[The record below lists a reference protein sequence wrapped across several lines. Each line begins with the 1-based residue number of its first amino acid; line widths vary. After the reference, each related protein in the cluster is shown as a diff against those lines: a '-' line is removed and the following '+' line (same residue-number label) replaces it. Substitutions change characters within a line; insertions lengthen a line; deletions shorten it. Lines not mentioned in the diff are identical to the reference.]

1 MQVSEERQE
10 IQSGLAPSLNDIISS
25 NTDIN
30 SNNIIIQK
38 TTTTETVEPTTQ
50 TQYSYTKGGMGLG
63 NTLIEEEGE
72 GDLSQEMNEF
82 KTMKKEGT
90 ENTRYEQTAN
100 IEPETTTKVVKRV
113 IQTEQPVT
121 ETTYYEKRVTTK
133 TTTTRGGDVSQS
145 QNSTVKY
152 TNSNINTNTNISNTT
167 RSGGYKSQNQTSNI
181 YSRPSPA
188 TRGNSTENN
197 IYLRNYDSN
206 RTVSRNKNEPSNNNR
221 YGTSNYSSNYSFQ
234 NNRNNQNNQKNQPQK
249 KMVNSQSFV
258 GNRYQP
264 KKQEISSYNRYAR
277 SPESEIKRK
286 TIYRGDPIKNIQIT
300 HIINSSKPSDFHI
313 TENLDTDSLQTNP
326 IEISKVDR
334 VKLKKT
340 GISSWTSS
348 CQDDVKPIVKNL
360 KGKTT
365 VFQHAQGIGMT
376 NEKKENINPQFYC
389 SEIKKL
395 NPIVKEK
402 EKEKVEYMTFRN
414 TGSDKYNL
422 PNTTRSNFNSNY
434 NSNYNRGTNNSI
446 QIKSYNN
453 SNYNTYA
460 SNSRGS
466 KANSLKTYGIGNVNR
481 GTYSGNRDSGE
492 IVKETRT
499 KVQMGSRSQYRGGN
513 PTSYITNEKRV
524 YNSNTFF
531 NN

>member
-10 IQSGLAPSLNDIISS
+10 IQGIIAPSLNDIISS
-25 NTDIN
+25 DTDIN
-30 SNNIIIQK
+30 SNNIIYQK

-50 TQYSYTKGGMGLG
+50 TKYSYSKGGMGLG

-72 GDLSQEMNEF
+72 GDLSQEMNEV

-90 ENTRYEQTAN
+90 ENTRYEQTTN

-133 TTTTRGGDVSQS
+133 TTTTRGGDASQS

-152 TNSNINTNTNISNTT
+152 SNINSTTTTSNTA
-167 RSGGYKSQNQTSNI
+167 RAGGYKSQNQTTNN

-197 IYLRNYDSN
+197 TYLRNYDSGRN
-206 RTVSRNKNEPSNNNR
+206 ASRNKNEPSSYNR
-221 YGTSNYSSNYSFQ
+221 YGASNYSSNYSFQ
-234 NNRNNQNNQKNQPQK
+234 NNRNNQKNQPQK
-249 KMVNSQSFV
+249 KIINSQSFV

-264 KKQEISSYNRYAR
+264 KKQEIPSYNRYAR

-286 TIYRGDPIKNIQIT
+286 TIYRGNPIKNVQIT

-313 TENLDTDSLQTNP
+313 TENLDTESLQTNP

-334 VKLKKT
+334 AKLKKT

-376 NEKKENINPQFYC
+376 NERKENINPQFYC

-414 TGSDKYNL
+414 TGSDKYNISNIS
-422 PNTTRSNFNSNY
+422 NTSRSNYNYNSNY

-453 SNYNTYA
+453 SNYNTYT

-466 KANSLKTYGIGNVNR
+466 KANSQIGRAHV
-481 GTYSGNRDSGE
+481 
-492 IVKETRT
+492 
-499 KVQMGSRSQYRGGN
+499 
-513 PTSYITNEKRV
+513 
-524 YNSNTFF
+524 
-531 NN
+531 

>member
-10 IQSGLAPSLNDIISS
+10 IQSGFAPSLNDIISS

-30 SNNIIIQK
+30 SNNIIYQK
-38 TTTTETVEPTTQ
+38 TTTTETVEPSSPTKF
-50 TQYSYTKGGMGLG
+50 SYNKGGMGLG

-82 KTMKKEGT
+82 KTMKKEGA
-90 ENTRYEQTAN
+90 ENMRYEQTTN
-100 IEPETTTKVVKRV
+100 IEPEETTKVVKRI

-133 TTTTRGGDVSQS
+133 TTTTRGGEVSQS
-145 QNSTVKY
+145 QNNTVKY
-152 TNSNINTNTNISNTT
+152 SNTNTNINTNINTSNTA
-167 RSGGYKSQNQTSNI
+167 RSGGYKSQNQTSNT

-197 IYLRNYDSN
+197 TYLRNYDSGRAASKN
-206 RTVSRNKNEPSNNNR
+206 RNEPSNYNR
-221 YGTSNYSSNYSFQ
+221 YGASNYSSNYSFQ
-234 NNRNNQNNQKNQPQK
+234 NNRNNQKNQPQK

-264 KKQEISSYNRYAR
+264 KKPEISSYNRYAR

-286 TIYRGDPIKNIQIT
+286 TIYRGDPIKNVQIT

-313 TENLDTDSLQTNP
+313 TENLDTESLQTNP

-348 CQDDVKPIVKNL
+348 CQDDIKPIVKNL

-376 NEKKENINPQFYC
+376 NERKENINPQFYC

-395 NPIVKEK
+395 NPIIKEK

-414 TGSDKYNL
+414 TGSDKYNM
-422 PNTTRSNFNSNY
+422 PNTTRSNY
-434 NSNYNRGTNNSI
+434 NSNYSRGTNNSI

-453 SNYNTYA
+453 SNYSNYNTYT

-466 KANSLKTYGIGNVNR
+466 KANSLRTNGIGNFNR
-481 GTYSGNRDSGE
+481 GTFSGNRDSGE

-513 PTSYITNEKRV
+513 PTSYVTNEKRV

>member
-10 IQSGLAPSLNDIISS
+10 IQGEFAPSLNDIISS

-30 SNNIIIQK
+30 SNNIIYQK

-50 TQYSYTKGGMGLG
+50 TKYSYTKGGMGLG

-82 KTMKKEGT
+82 KTKKQEGI
-90 ENTRYEQTAN
+90 ENTRYEQTTS
-100 IEPETTTKVVKRV
+100 IEPETTTKVV

-133 TTTTRGGDVSQS
+133 TTTTRGGNVPQS
-145 QNSTVKY
+145 QNSTVNY
-152 TNSNINTNTNISNTT
+152 SNTNISTNTSNT
-167 RSGGYKSQNQTSNI
+167 ARPGGYKSQNLTSNT

-197 IYLRNYDSN
+197 TYLRNYDSN
-206 RTVSRNKNEPSNNNR
+206 RTASRSKNEPSNYNR
-221 YGTSNYSSNYSFQ
+221 YGVSNYSSNYSFQ

-249 KMVNSQSFV
+249 KIINSQSFV

-286 TIYRGDPIKNIQIT
+286 TIYRGDPIKNVQIT
-300 HIINSSKPSDFHI
+300 HIINSSKPFDFHI
-313 TENLDTDSLQTNP
+313 TENLDTESLQTNP

-376 NEKKENINPQFYC
+376 NERKENINPQFYS

-414 TGSDKYNL
+414 TGSDKYNIS
-422 PNTTRSNFNSNY
+422 NTTRTNYNSNY

-453 SNYNTYA
+453 SNYNTNT

-466 KANSLKTYGIGNVNR
+466 KANSLRTNGIGSFNR
-481 GTYSGNRDSGE
+481 GTYSGNRDSEE

-513 PTSYITNEKRV
+513 PTSYVTNEKRV

>member
-1 MQVSEERQE
+1 M
-10 IQSGLAPSLNDIISS
+10 
-25 NTDIN
+25 
-30 SNNIIIQK
+30 
-38 TTTTETVEPTTQ
+38 
-50 TQYSYTKGGMGLG
+50 
-63 NTLIEEEGE
+63 
-72 GDLSQEMNEF
+72 
-82 KTMKKEGT
+82 
-90 ENTRYEQTAN
+90 
-100 IEPETTTKVVKRV
+100 
-113 IQTEQPVT
+113 
-121 ETTYYEKRVTTK
+121 
-133 TTTTRGGDVSQS
+133 
-145 QNSTVKY
+145 
-152 TNSNINTNTNISNTT
+152 
-167 RSGGYKSQNQTSNI
+167 
-181 YSRPSPA
+181 
-188 TRGNSTENN
+188 
-197 IYLRNYDSN
+197 
-206 RTVSRNKNEPSNNNR
+206 
-221 YGTSNYSSNYSFQ
+221 
-234 NNRNNQNNQKNQPQK
+234 
-249 KMVNSQSFV
+249 
-258 GNRYQP
+258 
-264 KKQEISSYNRYAR
+264 
-277 SPESEIKRK
+277 IKRK
-286 TIYRGDPIKNIQIT
+286 TIYRGDPIKNVQIT
-300 HIINSSKPSDFHI
+300 HIINSSKPFDFHI
-313 TENLDTDSLQTNP
+313 TENLDTESLQTNP

-376 NEKKENINPQFYC
+376 NERKENINPQFYS

-422 PNTTRSNFNSNY
+422 ANTTRSNY
-434 NSNYNRGTNNSI
+434 NSNYSRGTNNSI

-453 SNYNTYA
+453 SNYNTNT

-466 KANSLKTYGIGNVNR
+466 KANSLRTNGIGSFNR
-481 GTYSGNRDSGE
+481 GTYSGNRDSEE

-513 PTSYITNEKRV
+513 PTSYVTNEKRV